1 MKIELKKIS
10 FSERMSDETN
20 CFIADLYINGKKV
33 GECNNDGRGGC
44 TNYGGNTKEDNVL
57 IAEAEKYCKTLPK
70 VKSEALKFEYAQSLE
85 SVIDE
90 QVTEFLLAK
99 ELKKKQKMF
108 EKAICYGVPNGYS
121 YRTVSWS
128 KRTLAQIDKINLQRA
143 YNDVKAKLGK
153 GEVILNNN
161 LQALGINL

>member
-70 VKSEALKFEYAQSLE
+70 VKSEKLKFEYAQSLE
-85 SVIDE
+85 SVIDDIL
-90 QVTEFLLAK
+90 TEFLVAK

-108 EKAICYGVPNGYS
+108 LKAFCYGVPNGYS
-121 YRTVSWS
+121 YRTSSWTG
-128 KRTLAQIDKINLQRA
+128 RTLAQVDKITLQRA
-143 YNDVKAKLGK
+143 YNKIKSELK
-153 GEVILNNN
+153 TGEVFLNTN
-161 LQALGINL
+161 LQTLGINL